1 MANKTPVRSA
11 QGREKE
17 FLNLFNQ
24 LCYSRSSW
32 QVWADL
38 ITTMACAISN
48 AVEYDKQRKETREK
62 EYEQCI
68 KRLGGSNDVPAQIFA
83 IIVMA
88 LEENPNQD
96 FLGKLYMNLNLGN
109 HWKGQFFTPYHVCEL
124 MAKMTVEGCEPEI
137 ERKGFIS
144 ICDPCIGGG
153 AMMIAAANVLREG
166 GINYQNHVLFVGQ
179 DVDRVVAMMAYIQ
192 ISLLGCPGYI
202 AVGDSLIH
210 PITGDTIFPDDNKE
224 LEMWYTPMFF
234 SDVWNVRR
242 MLRKANYLASQFA
255 VEEQKTEKDEYMFF
269 FNFDKEES
277 CYVRSE

>member
-1 MANKTPVRSA
+1 MARNNQVMTA

-24 LCYSRSSW
+24 LCYSRTSW

-48 AVEYDKQRKETREK
+48 AVEYDKARREAREK
-62 EYEQCI
+62 EYEHCI
-68 KRLGGSNDVPAQIFA
+68 KRLGGSNEIPAQIFS
-83 IIVMA
+83 IVVMA

-124 MAKMTVEGCEPEI
+124 MARMTVENCGPEI

-153 AMMIAAANVLREG
+153 AMMIAAANVLRDG
-166 GINYQNHVLFVGQ
+166 GINYQNHALFVGQ
-179 DVDRVVAMMAYIQ
+179 DLDRIVAMMAYIQ
-192 ISLLGCPGYI
+192 LSLMGCPGYI

-210 PITGDTIFPDDNKE
+210 PLTGDAMFPDDREN
-224 LEMWYTPMFF
+224 LEMWYMPMFF
-234 SDVWNVRR
+234 SDVWNLRR
-242 MLRKANYLASQFA
+242 MFRKVNYLTSQISVKA
-255 VEEQKTEKDEYMFF
+255 QQTKKEDYMFF
-269 FNFDKEES
+269 FNLDKEETT
-277 CYVRSE
+277 